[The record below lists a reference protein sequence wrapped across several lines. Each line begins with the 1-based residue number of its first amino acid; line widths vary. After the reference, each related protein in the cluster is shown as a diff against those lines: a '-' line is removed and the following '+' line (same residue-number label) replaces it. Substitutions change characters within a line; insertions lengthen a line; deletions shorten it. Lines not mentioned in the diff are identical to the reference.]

1 MVGRFCLLAILCVVA
16 AAAGVGLG
24 GQPGGGTGGEG
35 AQGAR
40 GRMKAIRIHG
50 RGGRE
55 VLRFEEAPTP
65 AGGAGEV
72 LIRVHAAGVN
82 PVDWKVV
89 RGGVRDL
96 GRPLPYI
103 PGYDASGVIAAV
115 GGGGE
120 GGKVGDEVFVYQ
132 ELGRGGAYAEYMAV
146 RAEHVARK
154 PGNVDHV
161 QAAGA
166 PLAALTAWQAL
177 FEVADVQPGQT
188 VLVHAAA
195 GGVGTFAVQLAKAKG
210 ARVIGTASE
219 RNHEFLRS
227 IGADEV
233 IDYRTTR
240 FEDVVRDVDVVL
252 DAVGGETLERSY
264 AVVKKGGIVVTI
276 AGRPSEEK
284 AAASGVR
291 ATWRL
296 VRPDG
301 EQLAE
306 IARMIEAGTVR
317 PVVSEVFPL
326 AEAATAHERSQAGH
340 TRGKI
345 VLRVVEE

>member
-1 MVGRFCLLAILCVVA
+1 
-16 AAAGVGLG
+16 
-24 GQPGGGTGGEG
+24 
-35 AQGAR
+35 
-40 GRMKAIRIHG
+40 
-50 RGGRE
+50 
-55 VLRFEEAPTP
+55 
-65 AGGAGEV
+65 
-72 LIRVHAAGVN
+72 
-82 PVDWKVV
+82 
-89 RGGVRDL
+89 
-96 GRPLPYI
+96 
-103 PGYDASGVIAAV
+103 
-115 GGGGE
+115 
-120 GGKVGDEVFVYQ
+120 
-132 ELGRGGAYAEYMAV
+132 MA
-146 RAEHVARK
+146 
-154 PGNVDHV
+154 
-161 QAAGA
+161 
-166 PLAALTAWQAL
+166 
-177 FEVADVQPGQT
+177 
-188 VLVHAAA
+188 VHAAA

-291 ATWRL
+291 ATWFL

>member
-1 MVGRFCLLAILCVVA
+1 MVGRCCLLAMLCVVA
-16 AAAGVGLG
+16 AAGVGFG
-24 GQPGGGTGGEG
+24 GQAEKD
-35 AQGAR
+35 
-40 GRMKAIRIHG
+40 GRAPETMRAIRIHEH
-50 RGGRE
+50 GGPE
-55 VLRFEEAPTP
+55 VLRYEEAPRP
-65 AGGAGEV
+65 AAAAGEV
-72 LIRVHAAGVN
+72 LVRVHAAGVN

-115 GGGGE
+115 GE
-120 GGKVGDEVFVYQ
+120 GVSGWKVGDEVFVYQ

-154 PGNVDHV
+154 PGNVGHV
-161 QAAGA
+161 EAAGV

-177 FEVADVQPGQT
+177 FEVADLQPGQT
-188 VLVHAAA
+188 VLIHAAA
-195 GGVGTFAVQLAKAKG
+195 GGVGTFAGQLAKAKG

-233 IDYRTTR
+233 IDYRKVR
-240 FEDVVRDVDVVL
+240 FEDVVKDVDVVL

-276 AGRPSEEK
+276 AGRPAEEK

-291 ATWRL
+291 AKWFL

-301 EQLAE
+301 GQLAE

-326 AEAATAHERSQAGH
+326 AEAARAHEQSQAGH